1 MQKWEYCKVARSM
14 HGGFFVDAT
23 GLERV
28 NISGERLIDMI
39 NLMAKDGW
47 ELVSPHKDESGFY
60 YFKREFVER
69 PE

>member
-1 MQKWEYCKVARSM
+1 MQKLEYCKVARSM